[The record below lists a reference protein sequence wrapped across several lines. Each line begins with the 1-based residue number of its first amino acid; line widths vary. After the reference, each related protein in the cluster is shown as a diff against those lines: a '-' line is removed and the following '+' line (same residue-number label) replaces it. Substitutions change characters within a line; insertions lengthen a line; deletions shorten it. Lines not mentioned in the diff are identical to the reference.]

1 MSVRVRFPSE
11 AQGRSRTESLM
22 VSRPAFILRPTYLQC
37 SRLNLMAVAAVAV
50 VNIVVVDTVVRSW
63 LLRTWLLGHGCS
75 VIAVATE
82 SHHTII

>member
-50 VNIVVVDTVVRSW
+50 VVMAVVDMVAWSW
-63 LLRTWLLGHGCS
+63 MFSNGCCD
-75 VIAVATE
+75 
-82 SHHTII
+82 

>member
-50 VNIVVVDTVVRSW
+50 VVMAVR
-63 LLRTWLLGHGCS
+63 
-75 VIAVATE
+75 
-82 SHHTII
+82 